1 MKNIRSNH
9 VSSPSLSA
17 QIAEY
22 LIYFF
27 LYSVLGWIYEVVL
40 EVFIYRWGFSNR
52 GVLFGPYC
60 VIYGFGALI
69 LIFSLSG
76 LQKKKIRRWEKN
88 TDWTAEAV
96 KLLLFDKKLTNR
108 QKFTAEN
115 RKIYDP
121 TKKMENVLK
130 KMEKSNKAREKG
142 ICKKCTNPKCKLQR
156 IKQA

>member
-1 MKNIRSNH
+1 MAPAESARGKYVKNDR
-9 VSSPSLSA
+9 
-17 QIAEY
+17 
-22 LIYFF
+22 IYNKID
-27 LYSVLGWIYEVVL
+27 LC
-40 EVFIYRWGFSNR
+40 RK
-52 GVLFGPYC
+52 
-60 VIYGFGALI
+60 A
-69 LIFSLSG
+69 
-76 LQKKKIRRWEKN
+76 QKKKIRRWEKN

-130 KMEKSNKAREKG
+130 KIEKSNKAREKG